1 MPDSMIDKASSSFAK
16 RAALSYVNQKES
28 VPSLTCTTVSHQ
40 YLLTAPHPRCFS
52 VDNFGGGAS
61 P

>member
-1 MPDSMIDKASSSFAK
+1 MYSAMFEPEGIGSFPD
-16 RAALSYVNQKES
+16 LQ
-28 VPSLTCTTVSHQ
+28 VSHQ
-40 YLLTAPHPRCFS
+40 YLLTAPQPRCFS